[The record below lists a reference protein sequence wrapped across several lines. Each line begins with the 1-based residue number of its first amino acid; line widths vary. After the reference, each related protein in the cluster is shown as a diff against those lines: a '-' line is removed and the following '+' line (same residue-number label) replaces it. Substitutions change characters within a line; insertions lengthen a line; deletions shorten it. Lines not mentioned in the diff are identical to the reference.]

1 MINICSYKSL
11 YFVNRPLWVFLYHPI
26 QMSIKYKYFHFLI
39 VIYGYCMKRI
49 FRFTVIQW
57 ISVSS
62 KHFTISFITSYS
74 WDCDNNLIPN
84 SFWSIKMTLIQR
96 VFLKK
101 ITDWVFV
108 AALES
113 PHSTREIELQD
124 SRAESWEGHKQ
135 TENLRR
141 VEIGCIK
148 CENCQYLFK
157 IIVDW
162 YKTNNL
168 LPGFLSELCSVLT
181 HITGVP
187 LWSFLP
193 LNVYKYHEVIIL
205 RCVALTLSNSP
216 HLRYI
221 TTEVRRWGWEL
232 VV

>member
-1 MINICSYKSL
+1 
-11 YFVNRPLWVFLYHPI
+11 
-26 QMSIKYKYFHFLI
+26 
-39 VIYGYCMKRI
+39 MKRI

-124 SRAESWEGHKQ
+124 SRAERWEWYKP
-135 TENLRR
+135 TENFILRR

-187 LWSFLP
+187 LWSFLS

-216 HLRYI
+216 TLTLHYDRSKA
-221 TTEVRRWGWEL
+221 VRLGAGSLIDNYNGHQPAPPPTIKNPPVTRCRLWCSTKYYH
-232 VV
+232 